1 MKIVAITGGIATGK
15 STVAKFVKEM
25 GYHVIDADKVGHE
38 ILKKD
43 DVKELLIKEFG
54 ISLNEKNEIDRK
66 TLGKIVFSDR
76 KKLELLNSIIHP
88 RIVSEI
94 LKKIS
99 QLSKKGVREVFV
111 EAAVL
116 FEMKFDR
123 YVDYVIVTDCSNE
136 LRISRLMKRNHISR
150 EEAIARLK
158 AQLKREEFLKRA
170 NYVINTSKSL
180 KHTFNQVSDL
190 LNLKPWSDKI

>member
-94 LKKIS
+94 LKEIS
-99 QLSKKGVREVFV
+99 QLSKEGVREVFV

>member
-25 GYHVIDADKVGHE
+25 GYHVIDADRVGHK

-43 DVKELLIKEFG
+43 DVKELLIKAFG

-66 TLGKIVFSDR
+66 KLGEIVFSDR

-94 LKKIS
+94 LKEIS
-99 QLSKKGVREVFV
+99 QLSNEGVREVFV

-123 YVDYVIVTDCSNE
+123 YVDYVIVTDCPKE

-180 KHTFNQVSDL
+180 KHTFNQVSYL